1 MTEGMIEMRWTCR
14 KLSELVALPIAF
26 LLVIGIAVPLPAV
39 ALTSMDPTLFSPI
52 WENPDGHNANVW
64 SVRWSPDGS
73 MLSATYFDNTTIIF
87 NSTTGTIVKRLEG
100 GHHQFAA
107 EKNAETFGQPAPDPY
122 CETNTPHPNCTD
134 LRCSAWSP
142 DGKYLAVG
150 SDERVVRLYET
161 STWNDIRVLQGHLGS
176 ILTLDWSYDG
186 KWLASGSGR
195 DKVRPKNIGENITKI
210 WNATT
215 WTCVANLTGHKDG
228 VLGIRWSHNCKYLA
242 TASDDRVI
250 KVWNVPAWTLL
261 KNMTG
266 HTSGVLDVTW
276 SPDDTLIASGSR
288 DYKLFLWDFAK
299 GEHTAKWSEDNCVRS
314 LDWNPKETLIVNG
327 IVGGNGAKIR
337 NAATGAVL
345 KTLTEAIPTLSTV
358 LSARW
363 SPNGE
368 RIATGSGNDHCVRVY
383 GIVPQSQ
390 QPLTAPNWL
399 PGVLL
404 LTAIGVVGAVVI
416 FYPLR
421 RRFKERRG

>member
-1 MTEGMIEMRWTCR
+1 MTGYAIDAKRAWRDFSMLTAI
-14 KLSELVALPIAF
+14 PIMF
-26 LLVIGIAVPLPAV
+26 LLVNGMVVPLPAV
-39 ALTSMDPTLFSPI
+39 ASTPMDPTLFLLI
-52 WENPDGHNANVW
+52 WENPDGHNANAW
-64 SVRWSPDGS
+64 SVIWSPDGS
-73 MLSATYFDNTTIIF
+73 VLSATYFDNTTVIF
-87 NSTTGTIVKRLEG
+87 NSTTGMIVKRMEG
-100 GHHQFAA
+100 GHHQLAA
-107 EKNAETFGQPAPDPY
+107 DERWGTLGRPAPDPY

-142 DGKYLAVG
+142 DGRYLAVG
-150 SDERVVRLYET
+150 SDERTIRLYET
-161 STWNDIRVLQGHLGS
+161 ATWNEIRVLRGHQGSVLA
-176 ILTLDWSYDG
+176 LEWSYDG

-195 DKVRPKNIGENITKI
+195 DKVRPKNIGENITKV
-210 WNATT
+210 WNTATL
-215 WTCVANLTGHKDG
+215 TCVANLTGHKDG
-228 VLGIRWSHNCKYLA
+228 VLGLRWSRDCKYLA

-250 KVWNVPAWTLL
+250 KIWNVPAWTLL

-276 SPDDTLIASGSR
+276 SPDDTVIASGSR

-314 LDWNPKETLIVNG
+314 LDWNPRENLIVNG
-327 IVGGNGAKIR
+327 IVGGNGANIR
-337 NAATGAVL
+337 NASTGNVL
-345 KTLTEAIPTLSTV
+345 KTLTEAIPTSSTV

-363 SPNGE
+363 SPDGK
-368 RIATGSGNDHCVRVY
+368 RIATSSGNDHCVRVY

-404 LTAIGVVGAVVI
+404 LTAVAAVGAIVI

-421 RRFKERRG
+421 RRFRERRG